1 MFKYQIDTCINQL
14 NNRIE
19 KKAMEECHVFIVEK
33 RESRHLKTLER
44 QRDKFEQLSHKNTGG
59 HSNVQNGE
67 KLIKCGIRT

>member
-19 KKAMEECHVFIVEK
+19 KKVMEKCHIFIMEK

-44 QRDKFEQLSHKNTGG
+44 QRDKFE
-59 HSNVQNGE
+59 
-67 KLIKCGIRT
+67 